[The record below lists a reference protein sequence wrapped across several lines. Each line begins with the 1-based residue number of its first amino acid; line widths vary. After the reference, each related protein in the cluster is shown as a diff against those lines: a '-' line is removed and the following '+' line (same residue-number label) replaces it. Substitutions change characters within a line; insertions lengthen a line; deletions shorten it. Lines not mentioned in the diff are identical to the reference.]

1 LKQNRS
7 IDLGRLAHTKERIMD
22 GQIVKYSERLQQGV
36 IRSADG
42 ALFRFK
48 SSSIRNLGGKLV
60 GTEVDFLVESRQP
73 RDIFLLQGSPWMAFG
88 LAR

>member
-1 LKQNRS
+1 
-7 IDLGRLAHTKERIMD
+7 
-22 GQIVKYSERLQQGV
+22 
-36 IRSADG
+36 
-42 ALFRFK
+42 
-48 SSSIRNLGGKLV
+48 V